1 MSKQEYWDDQRVGF
15 DDSETL
21 AGKTNC
27 AAEKCFGG
35 TMIWSLD
42 MDSSH
47 GSNRPVIRLI
57 LNLDDGRRTPAT
69 VPTADTSA
77 TSSSGAR
84 GQTVPVAPVAPVAA
98 APGKSTN
105 TASGTKSPSRS
116 TISSQTGSSK
126 KSSSISVSFSATGS
140 RPSGQSTGATSQGQA
155 LPAALMIPGIAPVPS
170 PMLAPELMVT
180 KEAVQDFTIFNI
192 KPQLFDSM
200 RKASPDIN
208 SVLKTGIS
216 SLSKSIKNPGQVNVQ
231 DIAKANSLLGK
242 HGPETQQVASTF
254 KQLTG
259 RELPRQGQLA
269 NIGVNKLSNAVKLL
283 TSATKDV
290 GGLGAALDLSLADA
304 YELNA
309 RFPPQDLRK
318 VVQAQTAIKALSAEL
333 KPILNDLAQ
342 FITETGQSLQA
353 IKRHAPKFVIR
364 ESPRDGILAPQSS
377 QHTLQGS
384 SSDSKRARV
393 ERSLSSKMNI
403 SLIRNVQR
411 R

>member
-1 MSKQEYWDDQRVGF
+1 
-15 DDSETL
+15 
-21 AGKTNC
+21 
-27 AAEKCFGG
+27 
-35 TMIWSLD
+35 
-42 MDSSH
+42 
-47 GSNRPVIRLI
+47 
-57 LNLDDGRRTPAT
+57 
-69 VPTADTSA
+69 
-77 TSSSGAR
+77 
-84 GQTVPVAPVAPVAA
+84 
-98 APGKSTN
+98 
-105 TASGTKSPSRS
+105 
-116 TISSQTGSSK
+116 
-126 KSSSISVSFSATGS
+126 
-140 RPSGQSTGATSQGQA
+140 
-155 LPAALMIPGIAPVPS
+155 
-170 PMLAPELMVT
+170 
-180 KEAVQDFTIFNI
+180 
-192 KPQLFDSM
+192 M

-254 KQLTG
+254 KQLTGAVSSTG

-364 ESPRDGILAPQSS
+364 APNPSARGRDGRLI
-377 QHTLQGS
+377 G
-384 SSDSKRARV
+384 
-393 ERSLSSKMNI
+393 ERS
-403 SLIRNVQR
+403 IRAMGEGVIVIEVGAR
-411 R
+411 DG

>member
-1 MSKQEYWDDQRVGF
+1 M
-15 DDSETL
+15 
-21 AGKTNC
+21 
-27 AAEKCFGG
+27 
-35 TMIWSLD
+35 
-42 MDSSH
+42 
-47 GSNRPVIRLI
+47 
-57 LNLDDGRRTPAT
+57 DDGLRLLYLLQIHQPLLPLGPEDRLCLL
-69 VPTADTSA
+69 
-77 TSSSGAR
+77 R
-84 GQTVPVAPVAPVAA
+84 LL
-98 APGKSTN
+98 
-105 TASGTKSPSRS
+105 RL
-116 TISSQTGSSK
+116 SQQPLTGSSK

-155 LPAALMIPGIAPVPS
+155 LPAALMIP
-170 PMLAPELMVT
+170 
-180 KEAVQDFTIFNI
+180 DI

-254 KQLTG
+254 KQLTARRLVTDTVIPGVLTIPSPTLHWGKALMSGFNPGGSSG
-259 RELPRQGQLA
+259 RASGGASGGAGDGLLGTLLGLA
-269 NIGVNKLSNAVKLL
+269 NLICEQSI
-283 TSATKDV
+283 DV

-364 ESPRDGILAPQSS
+364 EAFAVNKNTILDGKRITNMIGPNKIKTHCSGNTIGPGRQQQAFFDSDK
-377 QHTLQGS
+377 GS
-384 SSDSKRARV
+384 NATMLLPLVNPTWDVRRRPKP
-393 ERSLSSKMNI
+393 SLHLRMLSYDP
-403 SLIRNVQR
+403 
-411 R
+411 